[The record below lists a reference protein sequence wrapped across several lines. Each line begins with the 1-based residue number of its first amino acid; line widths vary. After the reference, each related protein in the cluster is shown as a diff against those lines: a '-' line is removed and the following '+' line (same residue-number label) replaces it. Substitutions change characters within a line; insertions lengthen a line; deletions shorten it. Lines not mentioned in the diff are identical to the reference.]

1 MIKIVRIDSADPD
14 FLVLVKKLDAELAI
28 REEKLERNIKKDA
41 NNIKALKKE
50 SWKVYVIWECDIE
63 KQVEI
68 GI

>member
-41 NNIKALKKE
+41 NNIKAMKK
-50 SWKVYVIWECDIE
+50 
-63 KQVEI
+63 
-68 GI
+68 